1 MTTVLNVRRTS
12 WLLAAICCSGLVFYA
27 GASVGTPVAIAEQ
40 PTADFPKEFTHWEPY
55 SKNPVFT
62 AAGPGHW
69 DEKIRERGWILKEG
83 DQWSLWYTGYDGT
96 KEGRRMLGYATS
108 DDGLIWTRFAQHP
121 LIDEF
126 WVEDVQVQK
135 LGDTYYMVAEGA
147 KDQAQLLT
155 STDKI
160 HWKRQGTLDIRYT
173 NGQPLTPGP
182 FGTPTAYYEDGTWY
196 LFYER
201 SDQGVWL
208 AKSKDLKVW
217 NHVQDEPVLALGP
230 DPYDSKMIALNQ
242 IVKHQGK
249 YYAVYHGSGSTTKP
263 SLWTTNLAVSE
274 DLIHWKKYS
283 ANPLRPESENKS
295 SGQLVNDGEQ
305 FRLYTLHNQVQVH
318 FPTKK

>member
-1 MTTVLNVRRTS
+1 MTVFNVRRTT
-12 WLLAAICCSGLVFYA
+12 WLLAAVCCSGLAFF
-27 GASVGTPVAIAEQ
+27 GATSASTTALIAQE
-40 PTADFPKEFTHWEPY
+40 PAPEFPKEFTHWEPY
-55 SKNPVFT
+55 SKNPIFT

-108 DDGLIWTRFAQHP
+108 PDGLIWTRFAQHP

-126 WVEDVQVQK
+126 WVEDVQIQK
-135 LGDTYYMVAEGA
+135 VGDTYYMVAEGLN
-147 KDQAQLLT
+147 DQAQLLT
-155 STDKI
+155 SQDKI
-160 HWKRQGTLDIRYT
+160 HWKGQGPLDIRYT

-182 FGTPTAYYEDGTWY
+182 FGTPTTYHEDGTWY

-217 NHVQDEPVLALGP
+217 NHVQDEPVIALGP
-230 DPYDSKMIALNQ
+230 GTYDSKMIALNQ
-242 IVKHQGK
+242 IVKYQGK

-263 SLWTTNLAVSE
+263 ALWTTNLAVSS
-274 DLIHWKKYS
+274 DLIHWKKYPG
-283 ANPLRPESENKS
+283 NPLRPESENKS
-295 SGQLVNDGEQ
+295 SGQLVDDGEQ
-305 FRLYTLHNQVQVH
+305 FRLYTMHDKVQVH